1 MDFYDVIQTRRSV
14 RSYKGDP
21 IPADVLR
28 RVLDAAHLAPSANN
42 IQPWTFIV
50 VKDAAMRKK
59 IAEVSFAQSF
69 IAEAPVVI
77 VCCGRRYHDS
87 YSWIAD
93 NMYIVDV
100 TIAVDH
106 LTLAARNEGLGTC
119 WIGAFDRDA
128 VKRLLNIPKDHDPV
142 MLTPVGY
149 PASPGAFRATTL
161 RKPMSEIVCAEKF
174 GQPFKE

>member
-1 MDFYDVIQTRRSV
+1 MDFSEVIRTRRSV
-14 RSYKGDP
+14 RAYKGDA

-28 RVLDAAHLAPSANN
+28 RVLEGARMAPSANN
-42 IQPWTFIV
+42 TQPWTFIV
-50 VKDAAMRKK
+50 VRDAALRKK
-59 IAEVSFAQSF
+59 IAEISFDQSF

-77 VCCGRRYHDS
+77 VYCGRQYHDS

-119 WIGAFDRDA
+119 WIGAFHREPL
-128 VKRLLNIPKDHDPV
+128 KKLLDIPAGHDPII
-142 MLTPVGY
+142 LTPLGY
-149 PASPGAFRATTL
+149 PSSPAAFRAASS
-161 RKPMSEIVCAEKF
+161 RKPLGEIVCAEKF